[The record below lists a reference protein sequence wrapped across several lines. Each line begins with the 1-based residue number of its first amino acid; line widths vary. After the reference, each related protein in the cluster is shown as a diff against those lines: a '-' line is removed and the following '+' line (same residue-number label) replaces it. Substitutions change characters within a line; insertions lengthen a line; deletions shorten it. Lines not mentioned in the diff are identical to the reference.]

1 MLLKRLELQGFKSF
15 ADKTILEFVEGS
27 TAVVGPNG
35 SGKSNISDAIR
46 WVIGEMSAKSLR
58 GSNMQDVIFAGT
70 ETRKPVNF
78 AEVSLVLDNSSHLFD
93 INYDEVVVTRRLFR
107 SGESVYQINRSN
119 CRLKDIHEL
128 FMDTGLGR
136 DGYSII
142 GQGNVS
148 QILSTKAERK
158 LKGVEE
164 NLVRISDITT
174 ELEGQR
180 GPLKRQSEKARKYLT
195 YYEEYKGLDVN
206 LSIITIDKN
215 RLAAKEADRLYN
227 SVEEELAEL
236 RATESET
243 EQKIT
248 SLYNESEQADTEIA
262 EQNKLL
268 REAES
273 KNMETK
279 NHISLFENNIKNNEL
294 MLKRIDNE
302 IQSIKD
308 KNIERENGIEKQK
321 AEIEEK
327 NKDAEEMLTGFDSMK
342 EEQDEIAKQKDTL
355 SKEIDSLQ
363 GDIIEKQNLIA
374 TNRAQI
380 NGVENLRSSFIER
393 REVVETE
400 IKTFN
405 EGVSNT
411 KQEIENCKKEISE
424 KSEKCGKM
432 KENPKTINLHQVLTI

>member
-1 MLLKRLELQGFKSF
+1 M
-15 ADKTILEFVEGS
+15 
-27 TAVVGPNG
+27 
-35 SGKSNISDAIR
+35 
-46 WVIGEMSAKSLR
+46 
-58 GSNMQDVIFAGT
+58 
-70 ETRKPVNF
+70 
-78 AEVSLVLDNSSHLFD
+78 
-93 INYDEVVVTRRLFR
+93 
-107 SGESVYQINRSN
+107 
-119 CRLKDIHEL
+119 
-128 FMDTGLGR
+128 
-136 DGYSII
+136 
-142 GQGNVS
+142 
-148 QILSTKAERK
+148 
-158 LKGVEE
+158 
-164 NLVRISDITT
+164 
-174 ELEGQR
+174 
-180 GPLKRQSEKARKYLT
+180 T

-321 AEIEEK
+321 GR
-327 NKDAEEMLTGFDSMK
+327 D
-342 EEQDEIAKQKDTL
+342 
-355 SKEIDSLQ
+355 
-363 GDIIEKQNLIA
+363 
-374 TNRAQI
+374 
-380 NGVENLRSSFIER
+380 
-393 REVVETE
+393 
-400 IKTFN
+400 
-405 EGVSNT
+405 
-411 KQEIENCKKEISE
+411 
-424 KSEKCGKM
+424 
-432 KENPKTINLHQVLTI
+432 